1 MKANK
6 PNTKKKK
13 HFIIKSLIFLFI
25 VYCSCNLTYSLLIGS
40 SFKLT
45 NEDFIKLL
53 ISETNHN
60 FIYKYNPINMLNKV
74 FSFFSNI
81 DIKKPTT
88 ILGIN
93 FLDKDVLAAGNVT
106 EDEDS
111 YNPNELE
118 KISEYIRDPN
128 PAEVTKPRI
137 YIYDSHQLE
146 NYNAE
151 KLEIYNIKPNVL
163 MAAYM
168 LKEKLNNVGISTI
181 VEESNMTEFMRINNW
196 DHADSY
202 KASRVF
208 ILDAKSKYDTLEYYI
223 DVHRDSIKKSASTI
237 VIDKKS
243 YAKTLFVV
251 GLENPNYKGNLKLAN
266 DINSIINNK
275 YPGLSRGVLK
285 KQGKGVDGVYN
296 QDISPKMFLLE
307 VGGVD
312 NTIEEVL
319 NTINAIADVIY
330 TYVGEQS

>member
-1 MKANK
+1 
-6 PNTKKKK
+6 
-13 HFIIKSLIFLFI
+13 
-25 VYCSCNLTYSLLIGS
+25 
-40 SFKLT
+40 
-45 NEDFIKLL
+45 
-53 ISETNHN
+53 
-60 FIYKYNPINMLNKV
+60 MLNKV

-151 KLEIYNIKPNVL
+151 KLEIYNIKPNIL